1 MIVAVIGH
9 MTPMMSRIIS
19 NLKIIASSNPLGVV
33 SPYWS
38 AIAVYSSASEMECG
52 DSRVRWKITEVWTFV
67 AVIGTFSVF
76 SRHHLTKIRAA
87 LRGCRINGRR
97 RSPVIVREAGGGAD
111 RVRLRVVAA
120 DLSPAQ
126 TALWT
131 ANTVQAER

>member
-67 AVIGTFSVF
+67 AVIGTFSIF
-76 SRHHLTKIRAA
+76 FASSLNKDKSSFA
-87 LRGCRINGRR
+87 
-97 RSPVIVREAGGGAD
+97 
-111 RVRLRVVAA
+111 RL
-120 DLSPAQ
+120 P
-126 TALWT
+126 
-131 ANTVQAER
+131 N